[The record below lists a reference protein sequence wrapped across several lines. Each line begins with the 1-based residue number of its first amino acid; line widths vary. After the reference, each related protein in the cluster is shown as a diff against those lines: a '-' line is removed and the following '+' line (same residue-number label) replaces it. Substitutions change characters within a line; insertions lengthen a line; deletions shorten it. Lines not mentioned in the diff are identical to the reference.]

1 MLNEAALLTARN
13 DKQLVDMAALEE
25 SIDRVMAGPERKT
38 RAMSESEKKIIAYHE
53 GGHALV
59 AHALPNTDP
68 VHKVTILPRGRALGY
83 TMQLPEEDKY
93 LQTRS
98 EMLDQLAV
106 LLGGRTAE
114 ELVFHEP
121 TTGASND
128 IEKATAISRAMV
140 TQYGMSDALG
150 ALKFGQDSGEV
161 FLGRDMGHQ
170 RDYSEEVAARIDEE
184 VRRLIE
190 AAHDEAF
197 EVLVQYR
204 DVLDDL
210 VLALMDKETLS
221 KDEVLEVFAPVRKRA
236 SRGSWGGT
244 GRRRPSD
251 RPPVMTTRELAAL
264 AASATGPTAIPRLP
278 PMAPTGTNGTNG
290 AGHVTRPVLTKADAP
305 ANRRR
310 STRAPPRSEQLGPA
324 RAREILRASARR
336 YQQE

>member
-1 MLNEAALLTARN
+1 
-13 DKQLVDMAALEE
+13 
-25 SIDRVMAGPERKT
+25 
-38 RAMSESEKKIIAYHE
+38 
-53 GGHALV
+53 
-59 AHALPNTDP
+59 
-68 VHKVTILPRGRALGY
+68 
-83 TMQLPEEDKY
+83 TMQLPVEDKY

-140 TQYGMSDALG
+140 TQYGMSDSLG

-210 VLALMDKETLS
+210 VLRLMDQETLT
-221 KDEVLEVFAPVRKRA
+221 KDQVLEVFAPVRKRP
-236 SRGSWGGT
+236 SRGSWLGT

-251 RPPVMTTRELAAL
+251 RPPVLTKTEAAAL
-264 AASATGPTAIPRLP
+264 AGNGSSVLGSNGGPYASQPSLSKDPGQTEPVNRP
-278 PMAPTGTNGTNG
+278 PGSSP
-290 AGHVTRPVLTKADAP
+290 L
-305 ANRRR
+305 
-310 STRAPPRSEQLGPA
+310 
-324 RAREILRASARR
+324 
-336 YQQE
+336 

>member
-1 MLNEAALLTARN
+1 
-13 DKQLVDMAALEE
+13 
-25 SIDRVMAGPERKT
+25 
-38 RAMSESEKKIIAYHE
+38 MSDSEKKIIAYHE

-140 TQYGMSDALG
+140 TQYGMSDSLG
-150 ALKFGQDSGEV
+150 ALKFGQESGEV

-210 VLALMDKETLS
+210 VLQLMEKETLA
-221 KDEVLEVFAPVRKRA
+221 KDEVLAVFAAVRKRP
-236 SRGSWGGT
+236 SRGSWLGT
-244 GRRRPSD
+244 GRRRPV
-251 RPPVMTTRELAAL
+251 RPPAGHDQARA
-264 AASATGPTAIPRLP
+264 G
-278 PMAPTGTNGTNG
+278 G
-290 AGHVTRPVLTKADAP
+290 AGCRGQRVHHHRLVQRVGAVVAAVVPQGAEQLQREHGTRARRSFRLITPRVPPLRESALPVSGQGAFASPGCRAVRHPRQASGTISPATPSTTSL
-305 ANRRR
+305 ANRQVASTANRQQSRR
-310 STRAPPRSEQLGPA
+310 HL
-324 RAREILRASARR
+324 
-336 YQQE
+336 